1 MTEEDFIIERRILR
15 IGNMVLATRDAD
27 LKRFGLTTVQSE
39 TLLFF
44 DRHAG
49 ALAAD
54 LKDYLSVSHQAAR
67 GIVERMKEKGL
78 LYAVVGDDARGKRT
92 YLTEKGRKLCSE
104 LKKKGSALGAGLLSG
119 LSDEE
124 KKALYFTLDK
134 IIKNIE
140 EQKT

>member
-1 MTEEDFIIERRILR
+1 MTEEDFLIERKILR
-15 IGNMVLATRDAD
+15 IGNMVLTTRDAD
-27 LKRFGLTTVQSE
+27 LKRFGLTPGQSE

-54 LKDYLSVSHQAAR
+54 LKKRLAVSHQAAR
-67 GIVERMKEKGL
+67 NIVERMKENGL
-78 LYAVVGDDARGKRT
+78 LYASVDDGDARCRQI

-119 LSDEE
+119 LSKEE
-124 KKALYFTLDK
+124 KDFLSLTLDK
-134 IIKNIE
+134 IIKNIDV
-140 EQKT
+140 